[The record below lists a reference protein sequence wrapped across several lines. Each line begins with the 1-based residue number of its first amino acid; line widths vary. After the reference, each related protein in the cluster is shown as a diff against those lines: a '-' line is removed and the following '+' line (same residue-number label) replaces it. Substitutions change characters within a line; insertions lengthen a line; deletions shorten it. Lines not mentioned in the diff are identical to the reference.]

1 MENASKALIM
11 AGGVL
16 IAIIILSMFVMMYNK
31 VSGIKKTQQEKVQ
44 MEQIASFNAEYEAF
58 NKKMMYGA
66 DVVTLA
72 NKVEEY
78 NKKNTSDQITIT
90 VPEEIINFKTMNK
103 EDQEELLKQRFKC
116 TNMEYGNSGKVSA
129 IKIEKA
135 N

>member
-44 MEQIASFNAEYEAF
+44 MEQIATFNAEYEAF

-78 NKKNTSDQITIT
+78 NKKNTSDQIKIT